1 MVRQLHDKGE
11 IADAAGEDELR
22 QSDLSHLRLQD
33 MSPDQRAELRRR
45 YNDFV
50 RHFGRGGNTSPSPAE
65 SKPSPRRKWVPGAK
79 R

>member
-1 MVRQLHDKGE
+1 MARQHQDKGDLAE
-11 IADAAGEDELR
+11 AAGENELR

-33 MSPDQRAELRRR
+33 MNPDQRAELRRR

-50 RHFGRGGNTSPSPAE
+50 RHFGRGGTASRRQAE
-65 SKPSPRRKWVPGAK
+65 RKPPPPRQWVPGAK

>member
-1 MVRQLHDKGE
+1 MARQPHDKAD

-33 MSPDQRAELRRR
+33 MNPDQRAELRRR

-50 RHFGRGGNTSPSPAE
+50 RHFGRGGTISPPPAE
-65 SKPSPRRKWVPGAK
+65 SKPSPRRKWVAGAK
-79 R
+79 C

>member
-1 MVRQLHDKGE
+1 MARQHQDKGDV
-11 IADAAGEDELR
+11 ADAAGADELR

-33 MSPDQRAELRRR
+33 MSPGQRAELRRR

-50 RHFGRGGNTSPSPAE
+50 RHFGRGGAA
-65 SKPSPRRKWVPGAK
+65 SPRQAEANPTRLRKWVPGAK